1 MWRGK
6 AVPARHPKA
15 EAWLIGA
22 EGLALET
29 FFSRDPETLNNL
41 CNVGEPRLVKPGA
54 GRSAAVDSFNK
65 LPSIADGKTAR
76 SEIAPYP
83 EITAKRG
90 VYEVGRALRARRC
103 KRDRPCCELLVTFKV
118 DWKTA
123 RRG

>member
-54 GRSAAVDSFNK
+54 GRSPAVDSFNK
-65 LPSIADGKTAR
+65 LPSIADGKTTR
-76 SEIAPYP
+76 SEIAPLRRV
-83 EITAKRG
+83 TAG
-90 VYEVGRALRARRC
+90 L
-103 KRDRPCCELLVTFKV
+103 
-118 DWKTA
+118 
-123 RRG
+123 

>member
-65 LPSIADGKTAR
+65 LPSLADGKSAR
-76 SEIAPYP
+76 SEIAPLRRV
-83 EITAKRG
+83 TAG
-90 VYEVGRALRARRC
+90 L
-103 KRDRPCCELLVTFKV
+103 
-118 DWKTA
+118 
-123 RRG
+123 